1 LPSQLAAAV
10 NVVPVQLANRQPCA
24 VDHGWQ
30 APAPLQVPAFEQS
43 PPRAL
48 LATQSF
54 FGSAPPTGTGEQV
67 PTLPETLQLIHSPP
81 VVASLH
87 AVLQQTPSVQKPL
100 AHWGPLAHD
109 CPAGFFPQELPTQ
122 VLGGTQ
128 SLSVA
133 QILSHAAELQM
144 NVPHDRLSG
153 VTQVPRPSHVEAGV
167 SEELVAQLEPL
178 QLKPSATYAHL
189 PDLHR
194 PVVPQVD
201 GAVTAHSPCGSGA
214 LSATA
219 VHRPSEAGRLHDKH
233 SPVQGVLQQTP
244 CAQLPDWH
252 SVPTPHAAPG
262 GLSPQDP
269 LRHSWPVAHCEL
281 SLVQVL

>member
-10 NVVPVQLANRQPCA
+10 NVVPVQLAKRQPCA
-24 VDHGWQ
+24 VDQGLH

-67 PTLPETLQLIHSPP
+67 PTLPETLQLMHSP
-81 VVASLH
+81 VVASSLQ

-109 CPAGFFPQELPTQ
+109 WPVGFFPQELPTQ
-122 VLGGTQ
+122 VLGDTQ
-128 SLSVA
+128 SLSVT

-144 NVPHDRLSG
+144 KVPQDWFCG
-153 VTQVPRPSHVEAGV
+153 VTHVPRPSQVEAGV
-167 SEELVAQLEPL
+167 SDEFVAQLAAL
-178 QLKPSATYAHL
+178 QLLPSTTYAHF
-189 PDLHR
+189 PDWHR

-201 GAVTAHSPCGSGA
+201 FAVTAHRPCGSGA
-214 LSATA
+214 PSATA
-219 VHRPSEAGRLHDKH
+219 V
-233 SPVQGVLQQTP
+233 Q
-244 CAQLPDWH
+244 
-252 SVPTPHAAPG
+252 
-262 GLSPQDP
+262 
-269 LRHSWPVAHCEL
+269 
-281 SLVQVL
+281 